1 MYARAWHVGTLCN
14 MCSRCAQSFEKF
26 MNMDTR
32 CAQFLALYV
41 DDLLRHGIN
50 GMRDE
55 EIDATLDKVGCQ
67 RASAL
72 RRLLTRVPL
81 QVIVIFRYLTDKDVF
96 EAFYKTHL
104 QKRLLHGKSSSDDW
118 ERTMIAK
125 LKTECGF
132 QFTSKL
138 EGMFSDMRLS
148 KELNESFRKSQFAH
162 GPAPG
167 ATGASAGAGA
177 ARGGGSGSDVRCVER
192 YCCPMICA

>member
-67 RASAL
+67 CACAL
-72 RRLLTRVPL
+72 RRLLTRAAAGDRHI
-81 QVIVIFRYLTDKDVF
+81 QI
-96 EAFYKTHL
+96 
-104 QKRLLHGKSSSDDW
+104 SD
-118 ERTMIAK
+118 
-125 LKTECGF
+125 
-132 QFTSKL
+132 
-138 EGMFSDMRLS
+138 
-148 KELNESFRKSQFAH
+148 
-162 GPAPG
+162 
-167 ATGASAGAGA
+167 
-177 ARGGGSGSDVRCVER
+177 
-192 YCCPMICA
+192 